1 VSIAALA
8 PWAAL
13 AALGAYHGINP
24 GMGWLFAVARGLQER
39 NRREVLIAVWPIAAG
54 HEASIMAVLLA
65 TAALES
71 VLAVRWLKLT
81 AAAALLGLAAVLLV
95 KRRLHPRGFGLK
107 VGYRG
112 LAGWS
117 FLMSS
122 AHGAGLMILPI
133 FIGLTLSVR
142 EPALPSTIVQ
152 ALAAGLL
159 HTGAML
165 LVMTAVAVVVYD
177 RLGLALLR
185 RAWVNLD
192 LVWTGA
198 LLIAALAVTF
208 TA

>member
-1 VSIAALA
+1 MSFTELA

-13 AALGAYHGINP
+13 AALGAYHGLNP

-39 NRREVLIAVWPIAAG
+39 KRGEVLLAVWPIAAG

-65 TAALES
+65 TVALEAVVAAHWIRLAAAA
-71 VLAVRWLKLT
+71 VLVLF
-81 AAAALLGLAAVLLV
+81 AAALLL
-95 KRRLHPRGFGLK
+95 RRRIHPKGFGMR
-107 VGYRG
+107 VGYAG

-133 FIGLTLSVR
+133 FLGMTLAVR
-142 EPALPSTIVQ
+142 EPALPTTVGQ
-152 ALAAGLL
+152 ALLAGAV

-177 RLGLALLR
+177 RLGLRLLR
-185 RAWVNLD
+185 KAWVNLD
-192 LVWTGA
+192 LVWA
-198 LLIAALAVTF
+198 AALFVAAIFVTF